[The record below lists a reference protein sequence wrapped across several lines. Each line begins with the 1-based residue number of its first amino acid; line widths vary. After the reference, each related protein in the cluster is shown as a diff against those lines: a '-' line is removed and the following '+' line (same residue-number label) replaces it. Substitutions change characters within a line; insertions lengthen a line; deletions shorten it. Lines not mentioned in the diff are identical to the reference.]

1 MQNKNVELARIKPH
15 KEYAKYVPTLGV
27 ISYQLLDPNILTL
40 HAMHLLLQ
48 TAPIIAITAGGNKP
62 YQYISGHRTYTLACL
77 LLGPGTKVPV
87 LSLDSRTI
95 KNHMINQYILADLFL
110 IPAAHTYKH
119 KSSFGLL
126 IEEVIKFE
134 KHIFTS
140 LFSAKTQHQFAAAL
154 GCAKNTIFNIQRSKK

>member
-1 MQNKNVELARIKPH
+1 MQNIELARIKPH
-15 KEYAKYVPTLGV
+15 KEYAKYVSTLDQ
-27 ISYQLLDPNILTL
+27 IAYQLLDPNILTV

-48 TAPIIAITAGGNKP
+48 TSPIIAVTASGNK
-62 YQYISGHRTYTLACL
+62 YYRYISGHRTYTLACL

-87 LSLDSRTI
+87 LSLDRKKI
-95 KNHMINQYILADLFL
+95 KNYMINQYILADLFL
-110 IPAAHTYKH
+110 LSAAHTYKH

-126 IEEVIKFE
+126 IEQAIKFE

-154 GCAKNTIFNIQRSKK
+154 GCAKNTIFRSLGGKK